1 MEENKI
7 LEHGFDDPGRQVL
20 KREIVHFTKA
30 PEIQHFAEVKVSQ
43 NDNVYG
49 VTWAEVVKN
58 YLKTAYSG
66 EDAQAEVEAFGK
78 TYKVLRRTEVTAF
91 YDEDGNTLFD
101 VTNERLADEYEWL
114 TSNPASES
122 EETEDEVEF
131 IHCTIMKDIKN
142 TNMTCSGLGEEK
154 CSECTKAE
162 PTLADMHKKKIEL
175 VTEHTEDE
183 NLSKEDNCDVVAED
197 SESSEKET
205 PAKENGEVEKEVAQS
220 EPEEAGEVH
229 TEVDGAVVENTQK
242 SSVYIGVVGAV
253 TKLQEE
259 LKKAKEK
266 DFAKPVIEH
275 LIERCKDSESLSSDV
290 CQDHKTW
297 EKCYKYIY
305 DQARKQIKGSSGAV
319 RDDVVYEW
327 AEDYYHKDDKAEEE
341 KKAKEAAE
349 KKKKEAEKNKEKAA
363 KAKPKT
369 TEKKPAKSV
378 EEKVQEVQK
387 PKPQS
392 KKNNKDMDGQMD
404 LFSLMGM

>member
-7 LEHGFDDPGRQVL
+7 LEQGFDDPGRQVL

-66 EDAQAEVEAFGK
+66 EDARAEVEAFGM
-78 TYKVLRRTEVTAF
+78 TYKVLRRTGVTVF
-91 YDEDGNTLFD
+91 YDNDGNTLFD
-101 VTNERLADEYEWL
+101 VTNERLADEYEWI
-114 TSNPASES
+114 TRNPVSEL
-122 EETEDEVEF
+122 EETEDEVVAVPMGTTSLAA
-131 IHCTIMKDIKN
+131 IVTGNVPASTD
-142 TNMTCSGLGEEK
+142 EEV
-154 CSECTKAE
+154 AE
-162 PTLADMHKKKIEL
+162 AIEQMN
-175 VTEHTEDE
+175 E
-183 NLSKEDNCDVVAED
+183 NLSEEDNGDVVAKDNEG
-197 SESSEKET
+197 SEEET
-205 PAKENGEVEKEVAQS
+205 PAEENGEVEKEVAQS
-220 EPEEAGEVH
+220 ELEEAGEVH
-229 TEVDGAVVENTQK
+229 TDVDGAVVENTQK

-275 LIERCKDSESLSSDV
+275 LIERCKNSESLSSDV

-349 KKKKEAEKNKEKAA
+349 RSKKHKEKEKKQKEDQKKRIERMKKRVAVKAGTEAKDSKTDATQKKKEVSKTKQES
-363 KAKPKT
+363 KPKR
-369 TEKKPAKSV
+369 S
-378 EEKVQEVQK
+378 
-387 PKPQS
+387 
-392 KKNNKDMDGQMD
+392 NKDMDGQLDM
-404 LFSLMGM
+404 FSFFGM

>member
-1 MEENKI
+1 MNEVK
-7 LEHGFDDPGRQVL
+7 
-20 KREIVHFTKA
+20 HFTKA
-30 PEIQHFAEVKVSQ
+30 PEIQHFAEVKVGP

-91 YDEDGNTLFD
+91 YDKDGNTLFD

-114 TSNPASES
+114 TSNPVSEA
-122 EETEDEVEF
+122 EETEDE
-131 IHCTIMKDIKN
+131 
-142 TNMTCSGLGEEK
+142 
-154 CSECTKAE
+154 
-162 PTLADMHKKKIEL
+162 
-175 VTEHTEDE
+175 E
-183 NLSKEDNCDVVAED
+183 N
-197 SESSEKET
+197 
-205 PAKENGEVEKEVAQS
+205 
-220 EPEEAGEVH
+220 GEVH
-229 TEVDGAVVENTQK
+229 TEVDGAVVENTQT
-242 SSVYIGVVGAV
+242 SSVYIGIVGAT

-266 DFAKPVIEH
+266 EFAEPVIEY
-275 LIERCKDSESLSSDV
+275 LIERCKDSESLAADI

-297 EKCYKYIY
+297 EKCYQYIY
-305 DQARKQIKGSSGAV
+305 ESARKKLSGKSGPV
-319 RDDVVYEW
+319 RSDIVFEW
-327 AEDYYHKDDKAEEE
+327 AEDYYRKDDKAEEE

-349 KKKKEAEKNKEKAA
+349 KKKKEAEKKKEKAA
-363 KAKPKT
+363 EVKPKT
-369 TEKKPAKSV
+369 TEKKPAKSEPAKPV

-387 PKPQS
+387 PKPQH

>member
-7 LEHGFDDPGRQVL
+7 LEQGFDDPGRQVI

-30 PEIQHFAEVKVSQ
+30 PEIQHFAEVKVGQ

-49 VTWAEVVKN
+49 VTWADVVKE
-58 YLKTAYSG
+58 YLRTAYSG
-66 EDAQAEVEAFGK
+66 EEAHAEVESFGK
-78 TYKVLRRTEVTAF
+78 TYKVLRRTGVTVF
-91 YDEDGNTLFD
+91 YDNDGNAIFD
-101 VTNERLADEYEWL
+101 VTNERLADEYEWI
-114 TSNPASES
+114 TRNPVS
-122 EETEDEVEF
+122 
-131 IHCTIMKDIKN
+131 
-142 TNMTCSGLGEEK
+142 
-154 CSECTKAE
+154 
-162 PTLADMHKKKIEL
+162 
-175 VTEHTEDE
+175 
-183 NLSKEDNCDVVAED
+183 
-197 SESSEKET
+197 ET
-205 PAKENGEVEKEVAQS
+205 PDEENGEAEKEVSQG
-220 EPEEAGEVH
+220 EQEENGEVH
-229 TEVDGAVVENTQK
+229 TEVDGAVEENTQK

-349 KKKKEAEKNKEKAA
+349 KKKKEAEKKKKKAA

-369 TEKKPAKSV
+369 TEKKPAKPV

-387 PKPQS
+387 PKPQP